1 MTRIYV
7 AVLFSFGILVTSGC
21 DKGKALLASESLQ
34 SYSSCL
40 QSAVSSGNH
49 LSADDIRALCAEA
62 TGVTEPTYKFGEKE
76 LTPSNEFTRCY
87 DKEKKE
93 LEARGL
99 SQATRLAKLSCKYP
113 NVK

>member
-1 MTRIYV
+1 MTRNYFA
-7 AVLFSFGILVTSGC
+7 AVFSFAILITSGC
-21 DKGKALLASESLQ
+21 DKGKSLLASETLST
-34 SYSSCL
+34 YSSCL
-40 QSAVSSGNH
+40 KSAVASGNH

-62 TGVTEPTYKFGEKE
+62 TGVIEPMYKFGEKE

-93 LEARGL
+93 LEAKGL

-113 NVK
+113 DIK